1 MFSLGFILINLCFN
15 SIYANS
21 GVDSSGVD
29 SNDIQEFEDFVIK
42 YNRNYSSTNEFLN
55 RFYIFQ
61 TNLRRINYVN
71 TPSNNFTYRLG
82 INNFTDL
89 THSEF
94 SSMYKGYKGNVIQDK
109 RDYDFHYLTIP
120 RTNSWNMYQPIDWR
134 AEGLVTDVK
143 DQGQCG
149 SCWAFSAVATMEG
162 AWASTSGNLQSFS
175 EQDLVD
181 CVSQCEGCSGGWP
194 YMAIE
199 WVVNGSTNGT
209 QNLNNSGIDME
220 SAYPYQAIDESCNF
234 TKNGSNTNI
243 TNLVRIPEDSVL
255 HLMDALLTVG
265 PISVAID
272 AEYDFQMYKSGVF
285 ESTECSSEELDHAV
299 TAIGYGVTSN
309 GKTYY
314 IIKNSWGTDWGM
326 DGYIYFSAD
335 IPNMCGIAK
344 DACYA
349 IA

>member
-1 MFSLGFILINLCFN
+1 MLSKLLFFTFILKNVIINAN
-15 SIYANS
+15 SIN
-21 GVDSSGVD
+21 
-29 SNDIQEFEDFVIK
+29 SNDVLLFEDFVIK
-42 YNRNYSSTNEFLN
+42 YNRNYSSTNDFLN

-61 TNLRRINYVN
+61 NHLRRIEYVN
-71 TPSNNFTYRLG
+71 NPSNNFTYRLG

-89 THSEF
+89 THEEF
-94 SSMYKGYKGNVIQDK
+94 SSMYKGYNGNMIQNIH
-109 RDYDFHYLTIP
+109 RDYNYHYLTIS
-120 RTNSWNMYQPIDWR
+120 REDSWDMYQPIDWR
-134 AEGLVTDVK
+134 AEGLVTDIK

-181 CVSQCEGCSGGWP
+181 CVSQCEGCGGGWP

-199 WVVNGSTNGT
+199 YVVNGSTNGT
-209 QNLNNSGIDME
+209 RNLNNSGIDME
-220 SAYPYQAIDESCNF
+220 SAYPYHAIDENCNF

-243 TNLVRIPEDSVL
+243 TNLVRIPQGSVL
-255 HLMDALLTVG
+255 HLMDALLTIG

-272 AEYDFQMYKSGVF
+272 AEEDFQMYKSGVF
-285 ESTECSSEELDHAV
+285 ETKKCSSTQLDHAV

-335 IPNMCGIAK
+335 LPNMCGIAQ

-349 IA
+349 VA